1 MRKVKEL
8 TLPDFKT
15 YFSATLIKIMWHW
28 QKDRAVT
35 EYSKE
40 RIDISKV
47 DPPVYTQ
54 LIFNKGAKQ
63 FSREV

>member
-40 RIDISKV
+40 RIDILKV

>member
-40 RIDISKV
+40 RIDILKV
-47 DPPVYTQ
+47 DPPVYTP